1 MVAPLFNHSL
11 VVRSFGD
18 GMHLDRSYGVLGLNV
33 NQSFFRKEVK
43 DVQNFIVLNASQV
56 VHENKDSFYEF
67 IYLVLP
73 N

>member
-1 MVAPLFNHSL
+1 M
-11 VVRSFGD
+11 
-18 GMHLDRSYGVLGLNV
+18 LGLNV